1 MSTNFSYSLISLTC
15 TFLKSNPITIP
26 SIGFPSLSKM
36 SVKCTLSPYLN
47 M

>member
-1 MSTNFSYSLISLTC
+1 MSTKFPSGLISLTY
-15 TFLKSNPITIP
+15 TFVKLNPITIP

-36 SVKCTLSPYLN
+36 SVKCNLSPYLN